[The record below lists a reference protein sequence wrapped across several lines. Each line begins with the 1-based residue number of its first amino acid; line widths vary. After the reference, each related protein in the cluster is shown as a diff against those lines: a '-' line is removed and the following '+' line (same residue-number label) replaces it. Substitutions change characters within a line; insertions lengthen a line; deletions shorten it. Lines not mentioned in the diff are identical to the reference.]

1 MHGAGRVKNTVA
13 LSINEFVQAV
23 VYFLNAV
30 EKHILQLF
38 CRPTGC
44 VFSVLPTAEQ
54 IMKDVRSGLR
64 QYLATESSV
73 KMMKNTLY
81 FTLKALFVLK
91 KFKILS

>member
-13 LSINEFVQAV
+13 LSIKEFVQAA

-73 KMMKNTLY
+73 KMMKKY
-81 FTLKALFVLK
+81 FIFHLKSTFRSQE
-91 KFKILS
+91 I